1 MGRGNESLIAKSGS
15 HAKHCNNT
23 QKSSQIF
30 SITGS
35 PIFTKL
41 GMKDLGFQL
50 IIV

>member
-15 HAKHCNNT
+15 HAKHCGHA
-23 QKSSQIF
+23 QKCSQIF

-41 GMKDLGFQL
+41 GVKAHHSL
-50 IIV
+50 IK